1 MSILSFSIL
10 IPAFL
15 SIIIIVFFNVPD
27 GNHNDALPRSRS
39 LFSHGHGQPD
49 ARAAMVVK
57 IFSKASLPLRGK
69 CCSQLSWLSVT

>member
-15 SIIIIVFFNVPD
+15 SIILFSLNVR
-27 GNHNDALPRSRS
+27 GGIHNNALPGSRS

-49 ARAAMVVK
+49 ARAPIVIK
-57 IFSKASLPLRGK
+57 FCSKAALLTTRGEN
-69 CCSQLSWLSVT
+69 VTVN

>member
-15 SIIIIVFFNVPD
+15 SIIKLLFSLNVPD
-27 GNHNDALPRSRS
+27 GFHNDALPGSRS

-49 ARAAMVVK
+49 ARAVMAIK
-57 IFSKASLPLRGK
+57 FCLKASSLPLRGK
-69 CCSQLSWLSVT
+69 NVTVN

>member
-15 SIIIIVFFNVPD
+15 SILFSLNVPD
-27 GNHNDALPRSRS
+27 GIRNDALPGSRS

-49 ARAAMVVK
+49 ARAAIVINFAQK
-57 IFSKASLPLRGK
+57 PR
-69 CCSQLSWLSVT
+69 C